1 MNEIFLNTFIPVFNG
16 IVKIFIIGGIAG
28 VLVWRKIIDEKI
40 IDGLSLITVY
50 VFLPSL
56 IFTTITS
63 SFDPGSIPFWWII
76 PIGMI
81 LVGLIVMA
89 FAALLFIPDYKKH
102 RDALPLTSMQNA
114 LYLVLPIGEFVFRE
128 QFDEF
133 AVYCFLIVLGVSP
146 LYWSVG
152 IYFITGKGKSSRN
165 WRNILNMP
173 FLVNIISILFVLTRT
188 NRHIPSLI
196 SDSLTMLGDA
206 TVPVATFILGATL
219 AAVIRKLP
227 GFWVTFRICF
237 MKFVFMP
244 VLVIGIL
251 YIFRLYENQP
261 LLCDVLVIQA
271 AAAPATALILQVRAF
286 GGNMNKIGGIT
297 FISYFITLIAIPI
310 WLTVWK
316 IIIP

>member
-1 MNEIFLNTFIPVFNG
+1 MNEIFLNTLFPVFYG
-16 IVKIFIIGGIAG
+16 IIKIFIIAGIAG
-28 VLVWRKIIDEKI
+28 VLVWRKIINEKI

-50 VFLPSL
+50 VFLPAL

-63 SFDPGSIPFWWII
+63 SFDPGKIAFWWLI
-76 PIGMI
+76 PVGTIV
-81 LVGLIVMA
+81 VGLVVMA
-89 FAALLFIPDYKKH
+89 FGALLFIPDFKKH

-133 AVYCFLIVLGVSP
+133 AVYCFLVVLGVSP

-152 IYFITGKGKSSRN
+152 IYFITGKGKSDRP
-165 WRNILNMP
+165 WKHLLNMP
-173 FLVNIISILFVLTRT
+173 FLVNVVSILFVLTRA
-188 NRHIPSLI
+188 NNHIPGLITDSLI
-196 SDSLTMLGDA
+196 MIGDA

-219 AAVIRKLP
+219 ATVLRKLP

-237 MKFVFMP
+237 MKFIFMP
-244 VLVIGIL
+244 ALVIAIL
-251 YIFRLYENQP
+251 YFFRVFENQP

-271 AAAPATALILQVRAF
+271 AAAPATAHILQVRAF
-286 GGNMNKIGGIT
+286 GGNLNKIGGIT
-297 FISYFITLIAIPI
+297 FISYFITLIAIPL
-310 WLTVWK
+310 WLTAWK

>member
-1 MNEIFLNTFIPVFNG
+1 MNDIFLNTFIPVLYG
-16 IVKIFIIGGIAG
+16 IIKIFIVAGIAG
-28 VLVWRKIIDEKI
+28 VLVWKKIINEKI

-50 VFLPSL
+50 VFLPAL
-56 IFTTITS
+56 IFTTITTN
-63 SFDPGSIPFWWII
+63 FDPGKIAFWWLI
-76 PIGMI
+76 PIGTI
-81 LVGLIVMA
+81 AVGLFVMA
-89 FAALLFIPDYKKH
+89 VGALLFIPDYKKH

-133 AVYCFLIVLGVSP
+133 AVYCFLVVLGVSP

-152 IYFITGKGKSSRN
+152 IYFITGKGKSDRN
-165 WRNILNMP
+165 WKNLLNMP
-173 FLVNIISILFVLTRT
+173 FLVNIISILFVLTHA
-188 NRHIPSLI
+188 NRSIPALVT
-196 SDSLTMLGDA
+196 DSLTMLGDA

-219 AAVIRKLP
+219 ATVIRKLP

-237 MKFVFMP
+237 MKFIFMP
-244 VLVIGIL
+244 ALVIFIL
-251 YIFRLYENQP
+251 YYFKVYENQP

-271 AAAPATALILQVRAF
+271 AAAPATALILQVRTF
-286 GGNMNKIGGIT
+286 GGNLNKIGGIT
-297 FISYFITLIAIPI
+297 FISYFITLIAIPV